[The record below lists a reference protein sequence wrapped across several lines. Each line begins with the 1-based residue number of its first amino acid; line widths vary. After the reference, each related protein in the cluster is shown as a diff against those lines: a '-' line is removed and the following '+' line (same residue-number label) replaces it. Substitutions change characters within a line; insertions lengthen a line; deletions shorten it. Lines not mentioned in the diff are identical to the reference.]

1 MSDIVDVISLND
13 EEWLSYIFYRYY
25 LLINQTQYVND
36 LLSLRIIHELNIR
49 AAVNIIIEE
58 DDW

>member
-1 MSDIVDVISLND
+1 MPGIVDVIGLND
-13 EEWLSYIFYRYY
+13 EEWLSYIFYRYS
-25 LLINQTQYVND
+25 LLIHQTQHVND
-36 LLSLRIIHELNIR
+36 LLTLRILQEMKLR